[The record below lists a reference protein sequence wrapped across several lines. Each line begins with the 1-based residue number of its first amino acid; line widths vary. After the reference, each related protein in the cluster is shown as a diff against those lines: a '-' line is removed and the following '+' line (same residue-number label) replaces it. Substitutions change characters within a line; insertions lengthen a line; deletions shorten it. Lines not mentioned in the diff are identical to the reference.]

1 MPLTEITTVKI
12 NDTLIPTISED
23 LIRHEGF
30 VNKIYLDTNGL
41 HAMGIGHLIKLGD
54 AEFKRPV
61 GEAVSEERIR
71 EAFKQDLVNAIR
83 DVEDVFPAVN
93 VYPVNV
99 QRVLVNMMFNLGRP
113 RFNKFE
119 DMISAVRNGD
129 WNAAAN
135 AMKDS
140 KWYGQVK
147 GRAVELEEL
156 MRNA

>member
-1 MPLTEITTVKI
+1 MRI
-12 NDTLIPTISED
+12 NESLIPAISED

-54 AEFKRPV
+54 EEFKRPV

-83 DVEDVFPAVN
+83 DVEDVFPLVAD
-93 VYPVNV
+93 YPANV

-119 DMISAVRNGD
+119 DMIAAVRNGD
-129 WNAAAN
+129 WDAASN

-147 GRAVELEEL
+147 GRAVELVDM